1 MKFKLTLVC
10 AALALSILG
19 ATPSWAIKVGLLGA
33 DLNNGN
39 VSGYLTGTGQ
49 FAAGD
54 ITYINTNEVT
64 PTLDT
69 LKTFDSVLVW
79 SDAQFSSSTTLG
91 DNLADYV
98 DWGGGVVAATFVF
111 QSGDSLGGRI
121 ATGGYLPFTVGDNF
135 YSAHTLGTVAYPTHP
150 IMNGVTSLGGYY
162 IDDVSTNP
170 GATVLARWDDG
181 TPVVAIGSVPNV
193 VGISLYPGEATMN
206 GLTGDYAT
214 LFANALTYTANPAPV
229 PEPSG
234 LLTAAMG
241 IAGIAGGIGFR
252 KRK

>member
-10 AALALSILG
+10 AALALLVLG

-33 DLNNGN
+33 DSYNGI

-54 ITYINTNEVT
+54 ITYINISGVT
-64 PTLDT
+64 PTPDT

-79 SDAQFSSSTTLG
+79 SDDQLLDSATLG
-91 DNLADYV
+91 NNLADYV
-98 DWGGGVVAATFVF
+98 DWGGGVVLATFAF
-111 QSGDSLGGRI
+111 YSGVDVGGRI
-121 ATGGYLPFTVGDNF
+121 ASDGYLPFTVDNF
-135 YSAHTLGTVAYPTHP
+135 YSTRTLGTVADPTHP
-150 IMNGVTSLGGYY
+150 IMNGVTSLGG
-162 IDDVSTNP
+162 IFVDNVSTNP

-181 TPVVAIGSVPNV
+181 TPAVAIGSVPSV
-193 VGISLYPGEATMN
+193 VGISLYPGEYTMD

-241 IAGIAGGIGFR
+241 IAGIACGFRFR